1 MPEGELEHDV
11 LTSQH
16 IASMKAALNVPEK
29 HLKKLETL
37 ASANDPAP
45 FYAKSL
51 DALQK
56 TKEALSKRITKLEEG
71 VGKTLRKD
79 SAVNSTIQDIM
90 SYSKKAEA
98 DSSRQ
103 HEMKYF
109 LGSSGVS
116 SLGALEGKIK
126 EKLPTTAKGQAG
138 QALSDVLGKENVKDA
153 GKAGTGVKHASAGNK
168 NVKNASCSLFF
179 TRKEEDEGMSTVI
192 KIVGIGSHSGPS
204 SYLIHWSSVNTLVEG
219 SDFKL

>member
-1 MPEGELEHDV
+1 MADGELEHDV

-37 ASANDPAP
+37 MGAKDPAP
-45 FYAKSL
+45 FYAKAL

-56 TKEALSKRITKLEEG
+56 TKEALSARIDKLEEG

-79 SAVNSTIQDIM
+79 SAVNSTLQDIM
-90 SYSKKAEA
+90 GYSKKAEA

-109 LGSSGVS
+109 LGASQVS
-116 SLGALEGKIK
+116 SVSGLEGKIK

-153 GKAGTGVKHASAGNK
+153 DKT
-168 NVKNASCSLFF
+168 
-179 TRKEEDEGMSTVI
+179 
-192 KIVGIGSHSGPS
+192 
-204 SYLIHWSSVNTLVEG
+204 NTDV
-219 SDFKL
+219 